1 MSSRK
6 RQSAKA
12 ARANASKNA
21 QMRAANG
28 PASATPQ
35 QTSLPP
41 PPPPSAIPPAISL
54 KPTDV
59 TISPALEKLFPEEI
73 SFYRKLQTKEKQLDL
88 FINRKVLDLQEHQ
101 TNSTNQLTSSTPDNE
116 ILRIYIY
123 NTSENQFWQLNEEQR
138 QNIGTQPLPPPWWT
152 LRVEGR
158 LLNSDPVD
166 LPERKKF
173 SSFLSSLSVEIH
185 RKHKTDDELIL
196 RAVNGGPSSR
206 IIEWNDHLQN
216 PKNDAEREQQ
226 QFDGLDVRRG
236 GSSIPSDQL
245 KDGDSVGEEEEE
257 IYCDIT
263 IQPKMHP
270 IRLQV
275 LNEGLIELLGCNEIT
290 QRECFQRIFSY
301 IKMKNLFEIQNQPQG
316 QQNQQQ
322 SQSQQDHGT
331 DPNSVITIKTD
342 DLLYRIFETNSLSM
356 PQILEAIST
365 KLLKPIEPIKIK
377 YVINTLASSTLG
389 DVIID
394 LKVNSKLLNQKE
406 APGSSIDVSEIVND
420 VVRNQKS
427 IDEINRLNET
437 LNMDLQ
443 VLNYNKIKYDFYSKL
458 VQDPVNFLESLQK
471 KNAEYLRILSS
482 DSMNYASVDLADE
495 EVIRRSEYYTD
506 EFISEHISALL
517 NSGRF

>member
-6 RQSAKA
+6 RQSAKT
-12 ARANASKNA
+12 ARANASRNA
-21 QMRAANG
+21 QMRATNG
-28 PASATPQ
+28 PTSATPQ

-59 TISPALEKLFPEEI
+59 TISPALEKLFPGEI

-101 TNSTNQLTSSTPDNE
+101 TNSTNQLNSSTPDNE

-138 QNIGTQPLPPPWWT
+138 QNIGAQPLPPPWWT

-158 LLNSDPVD
+158 LLNPDPVD

-206 IIEWNDHLQN
+206 IVEWNDHLQN

-263 IQPKMHP
+263 IQPKMYP

-275 LNEGLIELLGCNEIT
+275 LNESLIELLGCNEIT

-356 PQILEAIST
+356 PQILEAISS

-420 VVRNQKS
+420 VVRNQKY

-437 LNMDLQ
+437 LNTNLQ

-458 VQDPVNFLESLQK
+458 VQDPVNFLETLQK

-495 EVIRRSEYYTD
+495 EVIRRSDYYTD
-506 EFISEHISALL
+506 EFMSEHISALL